1 KTDDKYE
8 STNLSTR
15 KIYFDAR
22 VNYNRLF
29 NNDHR
34 VTGLAD
40 FYMEDFITGEAQT
53 LIASIPKRY
62 TGLAG
67 RATYSY
73 KDTYFLEGN
82 IGYTGSEAFEK

>member
-1 KTDDKYE
+1 MSINNYSAFTQSQTKTPALYYAQGRNKDGSLNLIEKVAKTDDKYE

-29 NNDHR
+29 KNDHR

-40 FYMEDFITGEAQT
+40 FYMET
-53 LIASIPKRY
+53 S
-62 TGLAG
+62 
-67 RATYSY
+67 
-73 KDTYFLEGN
+73 
-82 IGYTGSEAFEK
+82 